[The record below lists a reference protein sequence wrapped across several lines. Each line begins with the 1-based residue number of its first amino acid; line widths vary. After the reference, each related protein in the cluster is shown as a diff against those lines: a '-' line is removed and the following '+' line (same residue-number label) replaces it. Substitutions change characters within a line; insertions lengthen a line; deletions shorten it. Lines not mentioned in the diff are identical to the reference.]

1 MGAILKKK
9 NVIILIGIVVIGV
22 FFRTYNFS
30 DWLHFELDQARDA
43 MVVDLALKEGP
54 GELPL
59 LGPKAAGTFLRLGPA
74 FYYFQYLGAL
84 VFGGTPQSM
93 AYATLIF
100 GTMTIVLAYLFMRR
114 FFDRSISLGV
124 AAIVACSHFLIMY
137 SRFAWNPNTIP
148 FFVLLT
154 LYGLLRAV
162 DQHEAKQTIWFIV
175 SFAACAIATQMH
187 FLVFMALPTAVVA
200 FLVFKR
206 PNLPWKAWVGAV
218 LVFLFL
224 YVPVIVNDIKTQGAN
239 TKEFFKAITEKS
251 EKASDSDNTL
261 ADKIARSYIEVT
273 NGTMLLASGRE
284 KTEMPKIK
292 LLHKGDIASIGVGGG
307 DRNNTLVGIAG
318 MILIFAL
325 TIIVGVRFA
334 SERERIK
341 KDFLLLVGLWFGVVF
356 VMFIPLAFKLAPRF
370 YLLLVPSTLFFLGIS
385 METIGKIINKKY
397 LAVIVISSFFIC
409 VNLIYL
415 GERFSQLAK
424 AQEQA
429 IPDFADRIL
438 KERTRVTLAQQQEIA
453 DYVEEIYR
461 TNNDPV
467 YFNSESQYRR
477 AILYHVAKRGI
488 PYEDL
493 RVTKVYRKGNYML
506 VFVSNNS
513 LDSKVSKYTDK
524 YDVIEK
530 KQFGTLTLVRLA
542 PKEESISAES
552 QNVEPKKVER
562 KVSAPGVP
570 MRYTWNQIFE
580 ETGFSEED
588 NEDEE
593 DESNK

>member
-1 MGAILKKK
+1 MK
-9 NVIILIGIVVIGV
+9 NPTIAQLSIMVLSACLAVG
-22 FFRTYNFS
+22 FALRAWHFS

-43 MVVDLALKEGP
+43 IVVDLALQDGP

-114 FFDRSISLGV
+114 FFDRSISMGV
-124 AAIVACSHFLIMY
+124 TAIVACSHFLIMY
-137 SRFAWNPNTIP
+137 SRFAWNPNAIP
-148 FFVLLT
+148 FFVLLAF
-154 LYGLLRAV
+154 YGLLRAV
-162 DQHEAKQTIWFIV
+162 DQHEAKRSKWLVV

-187 FLVFMALPTAVVA
+187 FLVFLALPTAMAV
-200 FLVFKR
+200 FLVLKR
-206 PNLPWKAWVGAV
+206 PKLSWKVWASAAA
-218 LVFLFL
+218 VFLFL

-251 EKASDSDNTL
+251 EKASDSDNNF

-273 NGTMLLASGRE
+273 NGTMLLAGGRE

-292 LLHKGDIASIGVGGG
+292 LLHEGDIASIGVGGG

-318 MILIFAL
+318 MVLIFAL
-325 TIIVGVRFA
+325 AIVVGVRFV

-356 VMFIPLAFKLAPRF
+356 VLFIPLAFKLAPRF
-370 YLLLVPSTLFFLGIS
+370 YLLLVPSTLLFLGIS
-385 METIGKIINKKY
+385 MELVGKILRKKY
-397 LAVIVISSFFIC
+397 LAVIAISAFFIC
-409 VNLIYL
+409 TNLIYL
-415 GERFSQLAK
+415 NERFSQLAK

-438 KERTRVTLAQQQEIA
+438 KERTRVTLAQQKEIA
-453 DYVEEIYR
+453 DYIEKIHDA
-461 TNNDPV
+461 NGDPV
-467 YFNSESQYRR
+467 YFNSEPQYRR
-477 AILYHVAKRGI
+477 AILYHVAKKSI

-493 RVTKVYRKGNYML
+493 RVTKVYRKGNYVL
-506 VFVSNNS
+506 VFVSNES
-513 LDSKVSKYTDK
+513 LDSKVSKYADK
-524 YDVIEK
+524 YDIIEK
-530 KQFGTLTLVRLA
+530 KQFGTLTMVRLA
-542 PKEESISAES
+542 PKEEAVSAES
-552 QNVEPKKVER
+552 QIVEPKKVKR
-562 KVSAPGVP
+562 KTSAPGVP
-570 MRYTWNQIFE
+570 VRYTWNEIFE
-580 ETGFSEED
+580 GMGAVEENET
-588 NEDEE
+588 EDELN
-593 DESNK
+593 S

>member
-1 MGAILKKK
+1 MEAIKNLSSKK
-9 NVIILIGIVVIGV
+9 ILFMLLAIMLLGT
-22 FFRTYNFS
+22 FLRAYNFTP
-30 DWLHFELDQARDA
+30 WLHFELDQSRDA
-43 MVVDLALKEGP
+43 KLADLAIQEGP
-54 GELPL
+54 GELQL
-59 LGPKAAGTFLRLGPA
+59 LGPKAAGTFLRLGPI
-74 FYYFQYLGAL
+74 FYYFQYAGAL
-84 VFGGTPQSM
+84 VFGDTPQGM
-93 AYATLIF
+93 AYPTLIF
-100 GTMTIVLAYLFMRR
+100 GILTIPLVYLFSRR
-114 FFDRSISLGV
+114 FFSISVSLAI
-124 AAIVACSHFLIMY
+124 AAIVACSHFLVMY
-137 SRFAWNPNTIP
+137 SRFAWNPNAIP
-148 FFVLLT
+148 FFVLLAF
-154 LYGLLRAV
+154 YGLLRAV
-162 DQHEAKQTIWFIV
+162 DQNEAKRTRWFVV
-175 SFAACAIATQMH
+175 SSTACAIATQMH
-187 FLVFMALPTAVVA
+187 FLVFLALPTAVVA
-200 FLVFKR
+200 FLVLKR
-206 PNLPWKAWVGAV
+206 PKLPWKAWASAI

-224 YVPVIVNDIKTQGAN
+224 YIPVIVNDIKTQGAN

-251 EKASDSDNTL
+251 EKSSDLDNTL
-261 ADKIARSYIEVT
+261 ADKIVRSYIEVT
-273 NGTMLLASGRE
+273 NGTMLLAIGRE

-292 LLHKGDIASIGVGGG
+292 LLHEGDIVSIGVGGG

-325 TIIVGVRFA
+325 AIIVGVRFT

-341 KDFLLLVGLWFGVVF
+341 KDFLLLVGLWSGVVF

-370 YLLLVPSTLFFLGIS
+370 YLLLIPSTLFFLGIS
-385 METIGKIINKKY
+385 METIGKILRKKY
-397 LAVIVISSFFIC
+397 LAVIAISAFFIC

-438 KERTRVTLAQQQEIA
+438 KERTRVTLAQQREIA

-461 TNNDPV
+461 INNDPV

-506 VFVSNNS
+506 VFVSNSS

-530 KQFGTLTLVRLA
+530 KQFGTLTLVRLT
-542 PKEESISAES
+542 PKEEAISAES

-562 KVSAPGVP
+562 KASAPGVP
-570 MRYTWNQIFE
+570 MRYTWNGVFE
-580 ETGFSEED
+580 DLGSQDDDED
-588 NEDEE
+588 NGEGE
-593 DESNK
+593 